1 LPGWQKTPQA
11 SAIGYSVA
19 PTDDK
24 RTMWTAQ
31 QTLEL
36 RGSEGPALLELAG
49 KLQQQGFVAGSLD
62 WQVSPALRRKAHDEA
77 TTGH

>member
-1 LPGWQKTPQA
+1 
-11 SAIGYSVA
+11 
-19 PTDDK
+19 
-24 RTMWTAQ
+24 MWTAQ

-36 RGSEGPALLELAG
+36 RGSEGPALLDLAG